1 MIFLQVILGI
11 LALILTPVV
20 LLMFFIQSRHFLYRA
35 GTMVL
40 LLGYSYCLM
49 FSYGSAYAGIYVFLV
64 LFVLQQIVYFKR
76 RQNIDSNMGRKYVL
90 GQVITQKKNFSLDF
104 IISLLPLYF
113 IKSLPFSLVI
123 RPKENDMEI
132 RLKEIIQIILE
143 HGADTTVDID
153 AKDVNVRFRMV

>member
-1 MIFLQVILGI
+1 MIFLQALLGI
-11 LALILTPVV
+11 LALIVTPVV
-20 LLMFFIQSRHFLYRA
+20 LLLFFIQSRHFLFRA

-49 FSYGSAYAGIYVFLV
+49 FSYGNAYAGINVFLV
-64 LFVLQQIVYFKR
+64 LFVLQQIVYVKR
-76 RQNIDSNMGRKYVL
+76 QQNIDSNMGRKYVF
-90 GQVITQKKNFSLDF
+90 GQVMARKKNFSLDF

-132 RLKEIIQIILE
+132 KVKEIIQIILE
-143 HGADTTVDID
+143 HGVDTTVDID
-153 AKDVNVRFRMV
+153 AKDANVSLRMI

>member
-1 MIFLQVILGI
+1 MIFLQMILGI
-11 LALILTPVV
+11 LALIVTPVV
-20 LLMFFIQSRHFLYRA
+20 LLMFFIQSRHFLFRA

-49 FSYGSAYAGIYVFLV
+49 FSYGNAYAGIYVFLL
-64 LFVLQQIVYFKR
+64 LFVLQQIVYAKR
-76 RQNIDSNMGRKYVL
+76 QQNIDSNMGRKYVF
-90 GQVITQKKNFSLDF
+90 GQVMAREKNFSLDF

-132 RLKEIIQIILE
+132 KVKEIIQIILE
-143 HGADTTVDID
+143 HGVDTTVDID
-153 AKDVNVRFRMV
+153 AKDANVRLRMI